1 MEEKIEPKKDINPI
15 DICDFNIKAIH
26 EMQMFNMFFI
36 HFEIVHPKRNEG
48 AVSCFFRVGV
58 RGFYP
63 LFQSPMVTQQISND
77 KA

>member
-48 AVSCFFRVGV
+48 AVSCFLGWELGV
-58 RGFYP
+58 SIHFSSHP
-63 LFQSPMVTQQISND
+63 WSPSR
-77 KA
+77 